1 MESVLKDKNV
11 LCDIHP
17 NKSGLRLLTESV
29 EIEKYKGN
37 SNAIGILYGPC
48 ADFTIKTEN
57 DHFYSERLWQ
67 LVIDSDYVKMAMDT
81 KTLFGEIDHPEDR
94 LDLKAEYAA
103 INCTKLWI
111 DKQNQCLMGCFDIL
125 PTEKGRLLKS
135 LCDYGSILG
144 VSSRGIGDLT
154 YDEQK
159 GNIVNEDTYL
169 FVCFDVVVQ
178 PASKN
183 ARQSYK
189 SLTEQKKNGPA
200 TLFDVLSESIKN
212 SASES
217 ELSNTTSLIEKF
229 NLNCDELTTLIED
242 KRNRLKNN
250 TNNSIIKINKKL
262 KEDLEQAYDRIR
274 SLETQNDS
282 NTLLAEMS
290 FLRSQLGLIKETISS
305 QSKDKD
311 SLLKEVKKFNKIQK
325 EKENSAT
332 EQNKQLISE
341 NETLKQK
348 IIQLESQKSDL
359 MSRNKKLQETVDYA
373 VSFVDKCKKSYTAL
387 KESFILSKNK
397 NSNLATKL
405 QEVQSKLNVS
415 TRDLANAQSRFEG
428 IQRLNNALREEYLK
442 QQEDIYGKNLSM
454 TRRKINEAKSLK
466 DIDLLISQETSFANS
481 KRPSIKN
488 AITESEN
495 IYGNNQQQPGEI
507 SVIREALRANRKF

>member
-1 MESVLKDKNV
+1 M
-11 LCDIHP
+11 
-17 NKSGLRLLTESV
+17 
-29 EIEKYKGN
+29 
-37 SNAIGILYGPC
+37 
-48 ADFTIKTEN
+48 
-57 DHFYSERLWQ
+57 
-67 LVIDSDYVKMAMDT
+67 
-81 KTLFGEIDHPEDR
+81 
-94 LDLKAEYAA
+94 
-103 INCTKLWI
+103 
-111 DKQNQCLMGCFDIL
+111 
-125 PTEKGRLLKS
+125 
-135 LCDYGSILG
+135 
-144 VSSRGIGDLT
+144 
-154 YDEQK
+154 
-159 GNIVNEDTYL
+159 
-169 FVCFDVVVQ
+169 
-178 PASKN
+178 
-183 ARQSYK
+183 
-189 SLTEQKKNGPA
+189 
-200 TLFDVLSESIKN
+200 
-212 SASES
+212 
-217 ELSNTTSLIEKF
+217 
-229 NLNCDELTTLIED
+229 
-242 KRNRLKNN
+242 
-250 TNNSIIKINKKL
+250 
-262 KEDLEQAYDRIR
+262 EQAYDRIR

-290 FLRSQLGLIKETISS
+290 FLRSQLGLIKETINS

-311 SLLKEVKKFNKIQK
+311 SLLKEVKKFNKLQK

-341 NETLKQK
+341 NETLKQR
-348 IIQLESQKSDL
+348 IIQLESQKEDL

-373 VSFVDKCKKSYTAL
+373 VSFVNKCKKSYTAL

-415 TRDLANAQSRFEG
+415 TRDLANAQSRSEG